1 MRDDEIKR
9 LAALMEELKLSRLSI
24 KEEKYSIELERA
36 GVSVKPSV
44 IYENPSKNLAKEE
57 ESLANFVTSPMVGT
71 FYSAP
76 SPDKPSFVKVGDVV
90 SKGSVICIIEAMKVM
105 NEIKSTVSGVV
116 EAILIDN
123 GHPVEYGTKLFR
135 VK

>member
-1 MRDDEIKR
+1 MRDNEIKK
-9 LAALMEELKLSRLSI
+9 LAALMEELKLSKLSI
-24 KEEKYSIELERA
+24 KEKDYAIELERE
-36 GVSVKPSV
+36 GFFTKIPLVS
-44 IYENPSKNLAKEE
+44 ENIPKNSLKEE
-57 ESLANFVTSPMVGT
+57 VSSAHFVTSPMVGT

-90 SKGSVICIIEAMKVM
+90 SKGSIICIIEAMKVM

-123 GHPVEYGTKLFR
+123 GHPVEYGTKLYR